1 MITLSNITKT
11 YISKAESFCALKDVS
26 LHIKEQEII
35 GIVGLSGAGKST
47 LVRCINGLIK
57 PTSGNVLID
66 GINIHDLKQEDLNRM
81 RYDISMIFQQF
92 NLVAN
97 LTVYQNIKL
106 ALNIKNYPKNLR
118 NQKVIEVLDL
128 VGLSD
133 KKNRYPKELS
143 GGEKQRVGIAR
154 AIVNQPKYLL
164 CDEATSG
171 LDQKTAYDIV
181 DLLKEIH
188 KKTKITIVFIT
199 HQIEIIKDLCERVVV
214 MDHGRLIEDQKTK
227 DLFIHPLT
235 KITKAL
241 IKQVIDE
248 PTHLKDKHYLELI
261 YHQEHVNDTILS
273 QMIKIYDID
282 VNIHFAKT
290 LTIGDQVIGYLYLEM
305 IGNQKTKAIEYL
317 RLNDIEVK
325 EYA

>member
-1 MITLSNITKT
+1 MITLLNISKT
-11 YISKAESFCALKDVS
+11 YTLKNESFQALNDVS
-26 LHIKEQEII
+26 LHIDEQEII

-47 LVRCINGLIK
+47 LVRCMNGLIK
-57 PTSGNVLID
+57 PTSGQVIID

-81 RYDISMIFQQF
+81 RHDISMIFQHF
-92 NLVAN
+92 NLVSN
-97 LTVYQNIKL
+97 LTVFQNIKL
-106 ALNIKNYPKNLR
+106 ALNIKNSPKNLR
-118 NQKVIEVLDL
+118 DQKVMEALDL

-181 DLLKEIH
+181 SLLKEIH
-188 KKTKITIVFIT
+188 QKTKITIVFIT
-199 HQIEIIKDLCERVVV
+199 HQIEIIKDLCNRVVV
-214 MDHGRLIEDQKTK
+214 MDQGKIIEDRSTK
-227 DLFIHPLT
+227 DLFINPFSD
-235 KITKAL
+235 ITKSL

-261 YHQEHVNDTILS
+261 YHHEHVNDTILS
-273 QMIKIYDID
+273 QMIKTYDID

-290 LTIGDQVIGYLYLEM
+290 LTIGSQTIGYLYLEM
-305 IGNQKTKAIEYL
+305 IGNHKTKAIEYL
-317 RLNDIEVK
+317 RSNDIEVK